1 MGSAQAINIANKSI
15 NVQSPTSFRD
25 ILVGENAFY
34 KQSNYIRITKN
45 EMAQKTLLPSSYIS
59 NTEYK
64 IITLIKQILSIIIF
78 PIGIYNLI
86 HSLIGRVFFLPS
98 SSNIYKNAANI
109 SRQNIELE
117 SNWKY
122 KRITLE
128 VDGYKIDAGIIGK
141 ENTFNNNKWVLAS
154 LGNGEIYEDQL
165 HYDGELKA
173 ILSKTQANGIVFN
186 YPGVGASTG
195 SPNRKAMEKAYRV
208 ILAFLEDD
216 KNGIGA
222 KQIIGYGYSLGGGVQ
237 GDALKVHKLKK
248 GIKYVF
254 VKSKTFSNMSK
265 LVTSLMKSRILGFL
279 IKPIGW
285 NMGSIESSKKL
296 QASEITMQTANVETY
311 ELLNDSSK
319 IKFDGIIHVDGSLAK
334 ELLEDPNCPKNNKL
348 FIGMPEMHT
357 DCLADPS
364 FLAQKIDEL
373 LHKA

>member
-1 MGSAQAINIANKSI
+1 MAN
-15 NVQSPTSFRD
+15 
-25 ILVGENAFY
+25 LA
-34 KQSNYIRITKN
+34 
-45 EMAQKTLLPSSYIS
+45 
-59 NTEYK
+59 
-64 IITLIKQILSIIIF
+64 QIL
-78 PIGIYNLI
+78 LMQQ
-86 HSLIGRVFFLPS
+86 
-98 SSNIYKNAANI
+98 
-109 SRQNIELE
+109 RQ
-117 SNWKY
+117 
-122 KRITLE
+122 
-128 VDGYKIDAGIIGK
+128 
-141 ENTFNNNKWVLAS
+141 WVLAS
-154 LGNGEIYEDQL
+154 LGNGALYEDQL
-165 HYDGELKA
+165 SCDGELKA

-208 ILAFLEDD
+208 VLAFLEDD
-216 KNGIGA
+216 KKGIGA
-222 KQIIGYGYSLGGGVQ
+222 KQIIGYGYSIGGGVQ

-319 IKFDGIIHVDGSLAK
+319 IKFDEVIRVEGSLAK
-334 ELLEDPNCPKNNKL
+334 ELLEDPSCPKDNKL
-348 FIGMPEMHT
+348 FIGMPEMHVES
-357 DCLADPS
+357 LADPS